1 MLKDKLAELLELLEV
16 REDAEQEIDIILEEV
31 SQHYGVDFD
40 TLKKLID
47 MDRLI
52 ESVISGVLGV
62 FTEGELDAAIKF
74 MRSKEGESFAK
85 KMEQFSEVANSISS
99 MYLTDLLDDFFSAN
113 TDEVDDDDSNSS
125 GSNGAGGYTN

>member
-52 ESVISGVLGV
+52 ESVISG
-62 FTEGELDAAIKF
+62 
-74 MRSKEGESFAK
+74 
-85 KMEQFSEVANSISS
+85 
-99 MYLTDLLDDFFSAN
+99 
-113 TDEVDDDDSNSS
+113 
-125 GSNGAGGYTN
+125 